1 MPQLS
6 DRGQRLPFS
15 PYRKLTPF
23 ADAAKARGV
32 HVLHLNIGQ
41 PDIETPPTML
51 AAVQQAHIRVL
62 EYSPT
67 AGYPSYRHKLAGY
80 YQRIGMPVVA
90 EDILVTTGG
99 SEALLFAF
107 MCCFNPGDEVLVPEP
122 FYGPYLGFAEATGVR
137 VVPVP
142 SYLDEG
148 FQLPSIKELAAR
160 VTERT
165 RAILICNPNNP
176 TGYVYRREELEQL
189 LQLCQ
194 QHDLYLLSDEAYR
207 EFCYD
212 AEFIS
217 PLQLPGAADYVVVL
231 DTISKRYSACGARIG
246 AFVTKN
252 QALFQAAFKF
262 AQLRVSPPGLGQR
275 FAEAAA
281 ELPADYFDHTKAEYR
296 ARRDLVLQRLRAMP
310 GVVCPTPGG
319 AFYLMAQLPVDD
331 AERFAQWLLEEFQH
345 QGQTVMISPAAGF
358 YATPGAG
365 RQQVRLA
372 YVINQDAINAAMD
385 CLAAGLRAYPGRVLE
400 PLEVGYE
407 GKGVGV

>member
-15 PYRKLTPF
+15 PYRKLTPY

-32 HVLHLNIGQ
+32 HVHHLNIGQ

-51 AAVQQAHIRVL
+51 AAVQQASIRVL

-142 SYLDEG
+142 SYLDEN
-148 FQLPSIKELAAR
+148 FQLPPIAELAAR

-176 TGYVYRREELEQL
+176 TGYVYRRDELQQL

-194 QHDLYLLSDEAYR
+194 QRDLYLLSDEAYR

-212 AEFIS
+212 AEFVS

-252 QALFQAAFKF
+252 PALFQAAFKF
-262 AQLRVSPPGLGQR
+262 AQLRVSPPGLGQL

-281 ELPADYFDHTKAEYR
+281 ELPPSYFAGTKAEYR

-310 GVVCPTPGG
+310 GVQCPTPSG
-319 AFYLMAQLPVDD
+319 AFYIMAQLPVDD

-372 YVINQDAINAAMD
+372 YVVNQQVINAAMD
-385 CLAAGLRAYPGRVLE
+385 CLAAGLLAYPGRVLQPME
-400 PLEVGYE
+400 AGYE
-407 GKGVGV
+407 GMGVSV

>member
-6 DRGQRLPFS
+6 DRGLALPFS
-15 PYRKLTPF
+15 PYRKLTPY

-51 AAVQQAHIRVL
+51 AAVQQAQIRVL

-90 EDILVTTGG
+90 DDILVTTGG

-107 MCCFNPGDEVLVPEP
+107 MCCFNPGDEVIIPEP

-148 FQLPSIKELAAR
+148 FRLPPIEELAAR

-176 TGYVYRREELEQL
+176 TGYVYRRDELAQL

-212 AEFIS
+212 AEFVS
-217 PLQLPGAADYVVVL
+217 PLQLPGAAEHVVVL

-252 QALFQAAFKF
+252 KALYQAAFKF
-262 AQLRVSPPGLGQR
+262 AQLRVSPPGLGQL

-281 ELPADYFDHTKAEYR
+281 ELPPSYFDHTRAEYR

-310 GVVCPTPGG
+310 GVECPTPSG
-319 AFYLMAQLPVDD
+319 AFYIMARLPVDS
-331 AERFAQWLLEEFQH
+331 AERFAQWLLEEFSY
-345 QGQTVMISPAAGF
+345 QGRTTMISPAAGF

-365 RQQVRLA
+365 HNEVRLA
-372 YVINQDAINAAMD
+372 YVINQPAINAAMD
-385 CLAAGLRAYPGRVLE
+385 CLAAGLRAYPGRVPQPTE
-400 PLEVGYE
+400 AEVE
-407 GKGVGV
+407 TSQSA

>member
-1 MPQLS
+1 MLSVS
-6 DRGQRLPFS
+6 DRGQALPFS

-51 AAVQQAHIRVL
+51 AAVQQASIRVL

-67 AGYPSYRHKLAGY
+67 AGYPSYRHKLASY

-90 EDILVTTGG
+90 DDILVTTGG

-107 MCCFNPGDEVLVPEP
+107 MCCFNPGDEVIIPEP

-148 FQLPSIKELAAR
+148 FRLPPIEELAAR

-165 RAILICNPNNP
+165 KAILICNPNNP
-176 TGYVYRREELEQL
+176 TGYVYRRDELTQL
-189 LQLCQ
+189 LALCQ
-194 QHDLYLLSDEAYR
+194 QQQLYLLSDEAYR

-212 AEFIS
+212 AEFTS
-217 PLQLPGAADYVVVL
+217 PLQLPGAAEHVVVL

-252 QALFQAAFKF
+252 KDLYQAAFKF
-262 AQLRVSPPGLGQR
+262 AQLRVSPPGLAQM

-281 ELPADYFDHTKAEYR
+281 ELPLSYFDHTKAEYR
-296 ARRDLVLQRLRAMP
+296 ARRDLMLQRLRAMP
-310 GVVCPTPGG
+310 GVECPTPSGT
-319 AFYLMAQLPVDD
+319 FYIMARLPVDN
-331 AERFAQWLLEEFQH
+331 AERFAQWLLEDFSH
-345 QGQTVMISPAAGF
+345 QGRTTMISPAAGF

-365 RQQVRLA
+365 HNEVRLA
-372 YVINQDAINAAMD
+372 YVINQQAINAAMD
-385 CLAAGLRAYPGRVLE
+385 CLAAGLRAYPGRVPQPTE
-400 PLEVGYE
+400 AAAVTSPLP
-407 GKGVGV
+407 

>member
-1 MPQLS
+1 MLHVS

-32 HVLHLNIGQ
+32 QVLHLNIGQ

-67 AGYPSYRHKLAGY
+67 AGYPSYRRKLAGY
-80 YQRIGMPVVA
+80 YQRIGMPVEF
-90 EDILVTTGG
+90 EDVLVTTGG

-107 MCCFNPGDEVLVPEP
+107 MCCFNPGDEVIIPEP

-148 FQLPSIKELAAR
+148 FQLPPIEELAAR

-176 TGYVYRREELEQL
+176 TGYVYRRDELEQL

-194 QHDLYLLSDEAYR
+194 ERSLYLLSDEAYR

-217 PLQLPGAADYVVVL
+217 PLQLPGADEYVVVL

-252 QALFQAAFKF
+252 KALYQAAFKF
-262 AQLRVSPPGLGQR
+262 AQLRVSPPGLGQL

-281 ELPADYFDHTKAEYR
+281 DLPLSYFDHTRAEYQ
-296 ARRDLVLQRLRAMP
+296 ARRDLMLRRLRQMP
-310 GVVCPTPGG
+310 GVECPTPSGT
-319 AFYLMAQLPVDD
+319 FYIMARLPVDNT
-331 AERFAQWLLEEFQH
+331 ERFAQWLLEEFELA
-345 QGQTVMISPAAGF
+345 GQTTMISPAAGF
-358 YATPGAG
+358 YGTPGAG
-365 RQQVRLA
+365 RNEVRLA
-372 YVINQDAINAAMD
+372 YVINQQAIDAAMD
-385 CLAAGLRAYPGRVLE
+385 CLAAGLLAYPGRVSE
-400 PLEVGYE
+400 PLEVGQE
-407 GKGVGV
+407 GTRVGV

>member
-1 MPQLS
+1 MPKLS
-6 DRGQRLPFS
+6 DRGQRLPYS
-15 PYRKLTPF
+15 PYRKLTPY

-51 AAVQQAHIRVL
+51 AAVQQASIRVL

-107 MCCFNPGDEVLVPEP
+107 MCCFNPGDEVLIPEP
-122 FYGPYLGFAEATGVR
+122 FYGPYLGFAEVTGVR

-148 FQLPSIKELAAR
+148 FQLPPIEELAAR

-176 TGYVYRREELEQL
+176 TGYVYRRDELQQL

-207 EFCYD
+207 EFCYE
-212 AEFIS
+212 AEFVS
-217 PLQLPGAADYVVVL
+217 PLQLPGAAEHVVVL

-252 QALFQAAFKF
+252 KALYQAVFKF
-262 AQLRVSPPGLGQR
+262 AQLRVSPPGLGQL

-281 ELPADYFDHTKAEYR
+281 ELPPSYFDHTKAEYR
-296 ARRDLVLQRLRAMP
+296 ARRDLVLRRLRAMP
-310 GVVCPTPGG
+310 GVECPTPSG
-319 AFYLMAQLPVDD
+319 AFYIIARLPVDD
-331 AERFAQWLLEEFQH
+331 SERFAQWLLEEFNH
-345 QGQTVMISPAAGF
+345 QGKTVMISPAAGF

-365 RQQVRLA
+365 RQEVRLA
-372 YVINQDAINAAMD
+372 YVINQDAINAAMN
-385 CLAAGLRAYPGRVLE
+385 CLAAGLLAYPGRVLQ
-400 PLEVGYE
+400 EVGYE
-407 GKGVGV
+407 GERVGV